1 MPDLREQQ
9 LFNLDVLSFI
19 KWSYPQATFTNKWQ
33 KHNFVNFN
41 FLYLPSATIASC
53 NGGSAIQF
61 PAESFICLLSDA
73 KCRRNI
79 GACTTRKNLPNLVH
93 VVAVSLLLHARYW
106 QHCLK
111 PEEKHF
117 SYFFREVSKGALF
130 ISWDH
135 HYRIDHK

>member
-93 VVAVSLLLHARYW
+93 VVAVSLLLHARS
-106 QHCLK
+106 
-111 PEEKHF
+111 PEELFLQRK
-117 SYFFREVSKGALF
+117 VNKGALF
-130 ISWDH
+130 ISWEH
-135 HYRIDHK
+135 QYRIDYK